1 MRISVRGFKSIKSV
15 KDFRIEPIN
24 ILAGINSSGKS
35 SLTQSLLLL
44 KQTLESDSK
53 EMIKLNGPYV
63 YAENLQDLLYGK
75 NKTNDLEYNLWID
88 GHDIVGNET
97 LARFLQDENIDHI
110 ELALKFISNG
120 TIHLKE
126 MGFTLCGEKGT
137 CKSMD
142 MKRNQRQD
150 VYQVS
155 TNDARM
161 LGLAKNAELT
171 LKSCHIEFSN
181 FLPMFGES
189 KAKNTPETMFA
200 FPVIKAFRDILSDVF
215 SQIYYIGP
223 IRVKPALAMAFDN
236 MPQTEYI
243 EPDGS
248 NTRYILFEKRNMKL
262 QDGTTLYES
271 VNRWICR
278 QLNLAEQIDTTKET
292 NQLYRTKLK
301 NKEGLNIDLCHMGF
315 GISQILPI
323 IVQGLLMPPGGIL
336 IVEDPCVHMH
346 PSVQAAMV
354 DFMLDLAEHNQCR
367 FVVETHSDHIVT
379 RLRRRV
385 AEGKI
390 WAEKINLTFVS
401 MKADGSC
408 YQKIGLTGQ
417 GAFSTKL
424 PEGFLDTQ
432 DNDFRAIIE
441 TRRNR

>member
-1 MRISVRGFKSIKSV
+1 MKISVRGFKSIKSV
-15 KDFRIEPIN
+15 QGFCIDPIN
-24 ILAGINSSGKS
+24 ILAGVNSSGKS

-44 KQTLESDSK
+44 KQTLESASK
-53 EMIKLNGPYV
+53 EMLKLNGPYV

-75 NKTNDLEYNLWID
+75 NKANALEYSFSFDCN
-88 GHDIVGNET
+88 DIADDES
-97 LARFLQDENIDHI
+97 LARFLQEEKIDHI
-110 ELALKFISNG
+110 ALELKFACNG

-126 MGFTLCGEKGT
+126 MFFMLCGEKGT
-137 CKSMD
+137 SKNLEL
-142 MKRNQRQD
+142 KRNQRQD

-155 TNDARM
+155 TNDARL
-161 LGLAKNAELT
+161 LGLAKDGELA

-181 FLPMFGES
+181 FFPMFGES
-189 KAKNTPETMFA
+189 KAKNAAETMFA
-200 FPVIKAFRDILSDVF
+200 FPIIKAFRDILSGVF
-215 SQIYYIGP
+215 SKIYYIGP

-236 MPQTEYI
+236 MPQTEYV
-243 EPDGS
+243 EPDGN

-262 QDGTTLYES
+262 QDGSILYES
-271 VNRWICR
+271 VNQWVCQR
-278 QLNLAEQIDTTKET
+278 LNLAEQIDTTKEA

-301 NKEGLNIDLCHMGF
+301 NGEGLNIDLCHMGF
-315 GISQILPI
+315 GISQVLPI

-390 WAEKINLTFVS
+390 LAEKINLTFVS